1 MTKVATIMGSNG
13 KSAPAFRQRRFRGL
27 SLSGFHEIA
36 YTDWGPEDSK
46 STVICVHGL
55 TRQGRDFD
63 VLAAAL
69 AAQGHRVLC
78 PDLPGRGESQWLRH
92 TMDYV
97 FPQYCADMN
106 ALMSGLSGRISWV
119 GTSLGGL
126 IGIVLAGQE
135 GSPIVRLALNDIG
148 PDVSFAA
155 AGRIS
160 LRCARMPSSFA
171 TFDEAEAGY
180 RKAFRTCGPMTDAQW
195 RDFVGNSLKFDESQ
209 NRFVSRMDP
218 KVETAF
224 NWFWYYQIPIWT
236 YFNKIKGEILS
247 IRGETS
253 DFVPPELVRHMRRVK
268 PDLATLEVAGVGH
281 MPMLMSDPEIS
292 ALTSF
297 LKI

>member
-1 MTKVATIMGSNG
+1 MTRWRQSWYPTARASLPFAKGAF
-13 KSAPAFRQRRFRGL
+13 AAFRCRAFTRSPIPTGDRKTQ
-27 SLSGFHEIA
+27 H
-36 YTDWGPEDSK
+36 
-46 STVICVHGL
+46 STAIRVHGL

-135 GSPIVRLALNDIG
+135 GSPIARLALNDIG

-171 TFDEAEAGY
+171 TFDEAESGY
-180 RKAFRTCGPMTDAQW
+180 RKAFLDLR
-195 RDFVGNSLKFDESQ
+195 
-209 NRFVSRMDP
+209 
-218 KVETAF
+218 
-224 NWFWYYQIPIWT
+224 
-236 YFNKIKGEILS
+236 
-247 IRGETS
+247 
-253 DFVPPELVRHMRRVK
+253 
-268 PDLATLEVAGVGH
+268 PD
-281 MPMLMSDPEIS
+281 D
-292 ALTSF
+292 
-297 LKI
+297 